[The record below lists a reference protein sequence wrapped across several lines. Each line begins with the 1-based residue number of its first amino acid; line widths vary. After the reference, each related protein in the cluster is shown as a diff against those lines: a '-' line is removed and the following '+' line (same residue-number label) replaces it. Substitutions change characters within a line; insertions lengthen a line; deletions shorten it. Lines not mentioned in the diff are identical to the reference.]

1 MAHHIPASG
10 VDPDGRIVGA
20 GGVGD
25 EDETVAG
32 VEAVDDV
39 HAPSEDGAIDSTVE
53 RIHVWGMRRGDHEAP
68 GRVLT
73 RPKLAVVGESV
84 KRGGGCR
91 GPFVRAGKSVTPW
104 DFASS
109 DT

>member
-1 MAHHIPASG
+1 
-10 VDPDGRIVGA
+10 VDPDGGVVGA

-25 EDETVAG
+25 EDQAIAG
-32 VEAVDDV
+32 VKAVYDV
-39 HAPSEDGAIDSTVE
+39 HAPAEDGPIDSAVE
-53 RIHVWGMRRGDHEAP
+53 RIHVWGMGRGDHAAP
-68 GRVLT
+68 GRRVT
-73 RPKLAVVGESV
+73 RPKVAAAGAVV
-84 KRGGGCR
+84 KTGGGCR